1 MVSGLDPGGIS
12 SLNADEHHD
21 LQELLPWYVTG
32 RLDEAEQARVDAH
45 VSGCAECQAEV
56 RFQRRLEAEVA
67 RLPIDVEEGWASM
80 RRQVEA
86 DQASTPRPT
95 VRRAMPRAA
104 WMGWGI
110 AASLAVVSGVSL
122 APRLAAPYLAS
133 DAQPGYHALSAAPAP
148 AGGNVIVIFRP
159 DATEA
164 VMRETLRASH
174 ARLVDGPTTA
184 DAYVL
189 SVDPKAREAA
199 LANLRARREVVLAEP
214 VDTR

>member
-1 MVSGLDPGGIS
+1 M
-12 SLNADEHHD
+12 NADEHHD

-32 RLDEAEQARVDAH
+32 RLDETEQARVDAH

-86 DQASTPRPT
+86 DRTAAVQAVAP
-95 VRRAMPRAA
+95 RAMPRAA
-104 WMGWGI
+104 WLGWGI
-110 AASLAVVSGVSL
+110 AAGLAIVSGVSL
-122 APRLAAPYLAS
+122 LPRDRLAGEAT
-133 DAQPGYHALSAAPAP
+133 PGYRTLGAPP
-148 AGGNVIVIFRP
+148 AQATGNVIVIFRP

-189 SVDPKAREAA
+189 NVAPAARDAA
-199 LANLRARREVVLAEP
+199 LLTLRSRREVVLAEP
-214 VDTR
+214 MDSAR

>member
-1 MVSGLDPGGIS
+1 
-12 SLNADEHHD
+12 LNADEHHD

-45 VSGCAECQAEV
+45 VGGCAECQAEV

-80 RRQVEA
+80 RRRVEA
-86 DQASTPRPT
+86 DQAAEPRRTAP
-95 VRRAMPRAA
+95 RAATPRAA
-104 WMGWGI
+104 WLGWGI
-110 AASLAVVSGVSL
+110 AAGLAVVSGVSL
-122 APRLAAPYLAS
+122 MPRDRLAGEAAPA
-133 DAQPGYHALSAAPAP
+133 YHALSAAPAP
-148 AGGNVIVIFRP
+148 APGNLIVIFRP

-189 SVDPKAREAA
+189 SVAPEARDAA
-199 LANLRARREVVLAEP
+199 LSTLRARHEVVLAEP
-214 VDTR
+214 VDAGTAR